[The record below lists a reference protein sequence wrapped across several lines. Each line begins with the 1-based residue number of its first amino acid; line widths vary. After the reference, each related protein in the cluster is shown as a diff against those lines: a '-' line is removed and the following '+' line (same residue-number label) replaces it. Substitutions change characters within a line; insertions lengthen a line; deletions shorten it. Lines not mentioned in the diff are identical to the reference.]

1 MAYYSS
7 SEASSLAN
15 PWRLTAGGGLYAPSK
30 AASSISS
37 GMVVPTSTA
46 IDTPGAQ
53 GAHFWSLCSTN
64 LTTDFNA
71 GTAKTVTGGY
81 ELGMRPGDVCFGVG
95 MTGNGSS
102 GLLTISVVASVN
114 STAGTATLSSAAI
127 TSTYN

>member
-7 SEASSLAN
+7 SEASTLAN
-15 PWRLTAGGGLYAPSK
+15 PWRLRGTGVMYSPTP
-30 AASSISS
+30 AASSLSS

-46 IDTPGAQ
+46 IDVPSAQ
-53 GAHFWSLCSTN
+53 GANFWTLCSTN

-81 ELGMRPGDVCFGVG
+81 ELGMRPGDVCFGIG
-95 MTGNGSS
+95 MTSNGSS
-102 GLLTISVVASVN
+102 GLLSIMVVATVN
-114 STAGTATLSSAAI
+114 STAGTAVLSSASI